1 MVDSQLLAFAGVA
14 FVLAVTPGADTMLA
28 LRNTLS
34 GGRRGGVLT
43 ALGGCTGLLV
53 HAGFSALGL
62 SLILVRSAA
71 AFEAVKIAGACYL
84 AWLGIQS
91 IAGAVRGRGGA
102 GLDAGRTAAKSSRYY
117 FSNGLVTNILNPKV
131 ALFYLAFLPQFIG
144 PGDPVFLRSV
154 ALGAIHLLFSL
165 AWLVSIA
172 LLVGRIR
179 SLLTR
184 PAVRRVMDG
193 LTGTLLVG
201 LGVRLAL
208 ERR

>member
-1 MVDSQLLAFAGVA
+1 MFDSQLLAFAGVA

-34 GGRRGGVLT
+34 GGRRGGIVT

-62 SLILVRSAA
+62 SLILVRSAT
-71 AFEAVKIAGACYL
+71 AFEVVKIAGAVYL

-91 IAGAVRGRGGA
+91 IAGAVRGSRDAIPAGRGGA
-102 GLDAGRTAAKSSRYY
+102 ERSARYY
-117 FSNGLVTNILNPKV
+117 FSNGLVTNVLNPKV

-154 ALGAIHLLFSL
+154 ILGSIHLLFSL

-179 SLLTR
+179 TVLTR

-201 LGVRLAL
+201 LGLRLAL
-208 ERR
+208 ARR